1 MSERQLARIRRQL
14 ALIGLLTNTFS
25 AGTVTGF
32 ILYLGPTTLT
42 SEQLS
47 ELQRITIPVVVVWT
61 MSALA
66 VASWLI
72 WRRGFDPI
80 LRWAAQDRPATPVER
95 DRVLRYPR
103 RWATHAFVVW
113 LSGAVVVAAA
123 SATVSRSVIA
133 PSIVSTILAGAMSC
147 SLQYLRVE
155 RTMRPIT
162 ARALANS
169 RPPEST
175 TPGVSARL
183 TALWALATA
192 VPLLGIAIFGALDV
206 AGIGYDPDRV
216 IRAALFLSVIGLVV
230 GFVATRIAARSVAD
244 PLSSL
249 RLAQDR
255 IHDGDL
261 EARVDVDDGSE
272 VGLLQAGFNHMAE
285 GLAERQRLGEAF
297 GAYVDPQLIERVLRE
312 GIDLAG
318 EEVDASL
325 LFTDVRGFT
334 TYSER
339 ADAHDVV
346 AGLNKLY
353 AIIVPIVLRHGGHAS
368 KFIGD
373 GLLAVFGAPDRL
385 TDHARC
391 AVAAGLEIV
400 ETVTR
405 GDAGDLR
412 IGIGIN
418 SGTVIAGTIGGGGR
432 VDFTVIGDAVNTA
445 ARVEQATRDT
455 GDDLLITGSTL
466 KLLGDDGSW
475 MERTPASLKGKS
487 QAVRLFAPPITRRC

>member
-32 ILYLGPTTLT
+32 MLYLGPTTLT

-47 ELQRITIPVVVVWT
+47 ELQRITIPVVIVWT

-66 VASWLI
+66 VAAWLI

-80 LRWAAQDRPATPVER
+80 LRWAAQDRPTTPVER

-216 IRAALFLSVIGLVV
+216 IRAALFLPVIGLVV

-272 VGLLQAGFNHMAE
+272 VGLLQAGFNYTAE
-285 GLAERQRLGEAF
+285 GLVERQRLGEAF

-318 EEVDASL
+318 EEVGASL

-334 TYSER
+334 TFSER

-405 GDAGDLR
+405 GDGGDLR
-412 IGIGIN
+412 VGVGIN

-445 ARVEQATRDT
+445 ARVEAATRDT

-475 MERTPASLKGKS
+475 MERAPASLKGKS
-487 QAVRLFAPPITRRC
+487 QVVRLFAPAITRRC